1 MTKARLPT
9 VLPSGAMLMHMRA
22 RRRHEIMDTAF
33 EMCGGVDKLV
43 HEMEKSSEGYWEG
56 VKLWA
61 KGAAKPVAIEHT
73 FGESTE
79 DMVDELERSEKAQ
92 VIGGNFTE
100 KDDDDAS

>member
-1 MTKARLPT
+1 MSKPHLPT

-33 EMCGGVDKLV
+33 EMCGGVERLV
-43 HEMEKSSEGYWEG
+43 HEMNKNSEGYWEG
-56 VKLWA
+56 VKMWA
-61 KGAAKPVAIEHT
+61 KGAAKPVQIEHT

-79 DMVDELERSEKAQ
+79 DMLDELERSENAT

-100 KDDDDAS
+100 PEAE